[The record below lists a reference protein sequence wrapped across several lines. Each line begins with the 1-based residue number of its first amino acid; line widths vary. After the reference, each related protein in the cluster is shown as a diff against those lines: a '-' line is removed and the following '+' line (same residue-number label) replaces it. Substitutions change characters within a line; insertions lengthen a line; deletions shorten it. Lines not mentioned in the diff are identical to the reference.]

1 MSFWMVFVIAVS
13 LCFDTLAV
21 SMVGG
26 ACTSGRSRAKDLLI
40 IASFALFQG
49 GFALLGW
56 LLGHSVLELIDRFDH
71 WVAFLLLAWIGLKM
85 VVEALRPE
93 KQETSGPDL
102 LRPASLVMASVAT
115 SIDALV
121 VGISFAMMGLT
132 LATILLDSLLIA
144 AVTAVA
150 AAIGLYGG
158 KHLGDKFGRRCN
170 LFGGLVLFL
179 IGVKILLEH
188 LLAG

>member
-1 MSFWMVFVIAVS
+1 MSFWMVFLIAVS

-40 IASFALFQG
+40 IGSFALFQG

-71 WVAFLLLAWIGLKM
+71 WIAFLLLSWIGLKM
-85 VVEALRPE
+85 VVEALRPGR
-93 KQETSGPDL
+93 QEEGPDL
-102 LRPASLVMASVAT
+102 LKPASLVMASVAT
-115 SIDALV
+115 SIDALA
-121 VGISFAMMGLT
+121 VGISFAMMEMP

-170 LFGGLVLFL
+170 LIGGLVLFL